1 MPNKFLDET
10 EQSNQS
16 EQFDQSDQNDY
27 SDFQIPSDQI
37 FNLEDALKGFPVI
50 TRKGSEVKIISY
62 NETEQILVAKVFHE
76 DGEVTEE
83 EFQNNGMYHNKL
95 SMGDLIMAQRT
106 YMAYYD
112 VYKKENENSVE
123 LFFGPPGFI
132 EKAPNL
138 PEGYEYLYTEPRE
151 TPIKDKTLYE
161 KTCKDSM
168 NYDIK
173 II

>member
-1 MPNKFLDET
+1 MPNKFLDDSN
-10 EQSNQS
+10 QSNQS
-16 EQFDQSDQNDY
+16 DQTDY

-37 FNLEDALKGFPVI
+37 FNLEDSLKGFPVI

-62 NETEQILVAKVFHE
+62 NKTEQILVAEVFHE

-95 SMGDLIMAQRT
+95 SMGDLIMVQRT
-106 YMAYYD
+106 YIAYYD

-123 LFFGPPGFI
+123 LFFGPPGFT

-161 KTCKDSM
+161 KTCKDLM

>member
-1 MPNKFLDET
+1 MLNKFLDET
-10 EQSNQS
+10 EQSEQS
-16 EQFDQSDQNDY
+16 EQFDQTDY
-27 SDFQIPSDQI
+27 SDFQTPSNQI

-62 NETEQILVAKVFHE
+62 NKTEQILVARIFHE
-76 DGEVTEE
+76 DREVTEE

-106 YMAYYD
+106 CRAYYD
-112 VYKKENENSVE
+112 VYKKENEYNVE
-123 LFFGPPGFI
+123 LFFGPPGFT

-161 KTCKDSM
+161 KTFNNSM
-168 NYDIK
+168 NYNIK

>member
-1 MPNKFLDET
+1 MPNKFLE
-10 EQSNQS
+10 ESNQS
-16 EQFDQSDQNDY
+16 EQFDQSDY
-27 SDFQIPSDQI
+27 SDFQIPPDQI

-106 YMAYYD
+106 YIAYYD

-123 LFFGPPGFI
+123 LFFGPPGFT

-161 KTCKDSM
+161 KTCKDLM

>member
-1 MPNKFLDET
+1 MPNKFLDDSN
-10 EQSNQS
+10 QSNQ
-16 EQFDQSDQNDY
+16 DDY

-50 TRKGSEVKIISY
+50 TRKGSKVKIISY

-106 YMAYYD
+106 YIAYYD
-112 VYKKENENSVE
+112 VYKKENKNSVE
-123 LFFGPPGFI
+123 LFFGPPGFT

-151 TPIKDKTLYE
+151 TPIKGKALYE
-161 KTCKDSM
+161 KTFNSLM
-168 NYDIK
+168 NYNIK

>member
-10 EQSNQS
+10 EQS
-16 EQFDQSDQNDY
+16 EQFDY

-50 TRKGSEVKIISY
+50 TRKGSKVKIISY

-106 YMAYYD
+106 YIAYYD
-112 VYKKENENSVE
+112 VYKKENENNVE
-123 LFFGPPGFI
+123 LFFGPPGFT

-161 KTCKDSM
+161 KTCKDLM

>member
-16 EQFDQSDQNDY
+16 NQSDQNDY

-62 NETEQILVAKVFHE
+62 NKTEQILTAKVFHE

-106 YMAYYD
+106 YSAYYD
-112 VYKKENENSVE
+112 VYKKENENNVE
-123 LFFGPPGFI
+123 LFFGPPGFT

>member
-10 EQSNQS
+10 E
-16 EQFDQSDQNDY
+16 QSDQNDY

-62 NETEQILVAKVFHE
+62 NKTEQILTAKVFHE

-106 YMAYYD
+106 YSAYYD
-112 VYKKENENSVE
+112 VYKKENENNVE
-123 LFFGPPGFI
+123 LFFGPPGFT

>member
-10 EQSNQS
+10 EQSNQ
-16 EQFDQSDQNDY
+16 DDY

-62 NETEQILVAKVFHE
+62 NKTEQILVARIFHE

-106 YMAYYD
+106 CRAYYD
-112 VYKKENENSVE
+112 VYKKENENNVE
-123 LFFGPPGFI
+123 LFFGPPGFT

-138 PEGYEYLYTEPRE
+138 PEGYEYLYTEHRE
-151 TPIKDKTLYE
+151 TPIKDKALYE
-161 KTCKDSM
+161 KTFNSSM
-168 NYDIK
+168 NYNIK

>member
-10 EQSNQS
+10 E
-16 EQFDQSDQNDY
+16 QSDQNDY

-50 TRKGSEVKIISY
+50 TRKGSKVKIISY

-106 YMAYYD
+106 YIAYYD
-112 VYKKENENSVE
+112 VYKKENKNSVE

-138 PEGYEYLYTEPRE
+138 PEGYEYLYTEHRE
-151 TPIKDKTLYE
+151 TPIKDKALYE
-161 KTCKDSM
+161 KTCKDLM

>member
-1 MPNKFLDET
+1 MILINPIIPIFKYHPIKF
-10 EQSNQS
+10 
-16 EQFDQSDQNDY
+16 
-27 SDFQIPSDQI
+27 

-62 NETEQILVAKVFHE
+62 NKTEQTLIAKVFHE

-106 YMAYYD
+106 YRAYYD

-123 LFFGPPGFI
+123 LFFGPPGFT

-138 PEGYEYLYTEPRE
+138 PEGYEYLYTEHRE
-151 TPIKDKTLYE
+151 TPIKDKALYE
-161 KTCKDSM
+161 K
-168 NYDIK
+168 NI
-173 II
+173 

>member
-1 MPNKFLDET
+1 MPNKFLEESNQT
-10 EQSNQS
+10 EQS
-16 EQFDQSDQNDY
+16 EQFDY

-62 NETEQILVAKVFHE
+62 NKTKQTLIAEVFHE

-106 YMAYYD
+106 YIAYYD
-112 VYKKENENSVE
+112 VYKKENENNVE
-123 LFFGPPGFI
+123 LFFGPPGFT

-151 TPIKDKTLYE
+151 TPIKGKALYE
-161 KTCKDSM
+161 KTFNSLM
-168 NYDIK
+168 NYNIK

>member
-10 EQSNQS
+10 EQS
-16 EQFDQSDQNDY
+16 EQFDY

-106 YMAYYD
+106 YIAYYD
-112 VYKKENENSVE
+112 VYKKENKNSVE
-123 LFFGPPGFI
+123 LFFGPPGFT

-151 TPIKDKTLYE
+151 TPIKDKALYE
-161 KTCKDSM
+161 KTFNNSM
-168 NYDIK
+168 NYNIK

>member
-1 MPNKFLDET
+1 MLNKFLDE
-10 EQSNQS
+10 SNQS
-16 EQFDQSDQNDY
+16 EQFDQ

-50 TRKGSEVKIISY
+50 TRKGSKVKIISY
-62 NETEQILVAKVFHE
+62 NEKEQILVAKVFHE

-106 YMAYYD
+106 YIAYYD
-112 VYKKENENSVE
+112 VYKKENKNSVE

-161 KTCKDSM
+161 KTCKSLM

>member
-10 EQSNQS
+10 EQS
-16 EQFDQSDQNDY
+16 DQTDY
-27 SDFQIPSDQI
+27 SDFQIPSNQI

-50 TRKGSEVKIISY
+50 TRRGSEVKIISY
-62 NETEQILVAKVFHE
+62 NETEQILVARIFHE

-83 EFQNNGMYHNKL
+83 EFQNSGMYHNKL

-106 YMAYYD
+106 YIAYYD
-112 VYKKENENSVE
+112 VYKKENENNVE
-123 LFFGPPGFI
+123 LFFGPPGFT

-161 KTCKDSM
+161 KTCKDLM

>member
-1 MPNKFLDET
+1 MPNKFLDDSN
-10 EQSNQS
+10 QSNQS
-16 EQFDQSDQNDY
+16 EQFDQDDY

-62 NETEQILVAKVFHE
+62 NETKQTLIAKVFHE

-106 YMAYYD
+106 YRAYYD
-112 VYKKENENSVE
+112 IYKKENENSVE
-123 LFFGPPGFI
+123 LFFGPPGFT

-151 TPIKDKTLYE
+151 TPIKDKILYE
-161 KTCKDSM
+161 KTFKSLM

>member
-10 EQSNQS
+10 EQS
-16 EQFDQSDQNDY
+16 EQFDY

-62 NETEQILVAKVFHE
+62 NETEQILVARIFHE

-106 YMAYYD
+106 YIAYYD
-112 VYKKENENSVE
+112 VYKKENENNVE
-123 LFFGPPGFI
+123 LFFGPPGFT

-161 KTCKDSM
+161 KTCKDLM

>member
-1 MPNKFLDET
+1 MLNKFLDE
-10 EQSNQS
+10 SNQS
-16 EQFDQSDQNDY
+16 EQFDY

-62 NETEQILVAKVFHE
+62 NKTEQILVARIFHE

-106 YMAYYD
+106 CRAYYD
-112 VYKKENENSVE
+112 VYKKENENNVE
-123 LFFGPPGFI
+123 LFFGPPGFT

-151 TPIKDKTLYE
+151 TPIKDKALYE
-161 KTCKDSM
+161 KTCKDLM

>member
-1 MPNKFLDET
+1 MPNKFLE
-10 EQSNQS
+10 ESNQ
-16 EQFDQSDQNDY
+16 DDY

-50 TRKGSEVKIISY
+50 TRRGSEVKIISY

-95 SMGDLIMAQRT
+95 SMGDLIMVQRT
-106 YMAYYD
+106 YIAYYD

-123 LFFGPPGFI
+123 LFFGPPGFT

-161 KTCKDSM
+161 KTFKSLM

>member
-10 EQSNQS
+10 EQLN
-16 EQFDQSDQNDY
+16 QSDQSDY

-50 TRKGSEVKIISY
+50 TRKSSEVKIISY
-62 NETEQILVAKVFHE
+62 NKTKQTLIAEVFHE

-83 EFQNNGMYHNKL
+83 EFQNNGMYHTKL
-95 SMGDLIMAQRT
+95 SMSDLIMAQRT
-106 YMAYYD
+106 YSAYYD
-112 VYKKENENSVE
+112 VYKKENENNVE
-123 LFFGPPGFI
+123 LFFGPPGFT

-151 TPIKDKTLYE
+151 TPIKDKALYE
-161 KTCKDSM
+161 KTFKSLM

>member
-1 MPNKFLDET
+1 MPNKFLDELD
-10 EQSNQS
+10 QSNQS
-16 EQFDQSDQNDY
+16 DQFDY
-27 SDFQIPSDQI
+27 SDFQISSDQI

-50 TRKGSEVKIISY
+50 TRKGSKVKIISY
-62 NETEQILVAKVFHE
+62 NETEQILVARIFHE

-106 YMAYYD
+106 YIAYYD
-112 VYKKENENSVE
+112 VYKKENKNSVE
-123 LFFGPPGFI
+123 LFFGPPGFT

-161 KTCKDSM
+161 KTFNNSM
-168 NYDIK
+168 NYNIK

>member
-16 EQFDQSDQNDY
+16 EQFDQSDY

-62 NETEQILVAKVFHE
+62 NKTEQILVAKVFHE
-76 DGEVTEE
+76 DDQVTEE

-106 YMAYYD
+106 YSAYYD

-123 LFFGPPGFI
+123 LFFGPPGFT

-151 TPIKDKTLYE
+151 TPIKGKALYE
-161 KTCKDSM
+161 KTFNSLM
-168 NYDIK
+168 NYNIK

>member
-1 MPNKFLDET
+1 MPNKFLEELD
-10 EQSNQS
+10 QSNQL
-16 EQFDQSDQNDY
+16 DGLKQSDQ

-50 TRKGSEVKIISY
+50 TRKGSKVKIISY

-106 YMAYYD
+106 YIAYYD

-123 LFFGPPGFI
+123 LFFGPPGFT

-161 KTCKDSM
+161 KTCKDLM
-168 NYDIK
+168 NYNIK

>member
-1 MPNKFLDET
+1 MLNKFLDDSN
-10 EQSNQS
+10 QSEQS
-16 EQFDQSDQNDY
+16 EQFDQTDY
-27 SDFQIPSDQI
+27 SDFQTPSNQI

-62 NETEQILVAKVFHE
+62 NETKQTLIARIFHE

-106 YMAYYD
+106 YSAYYD
-112 VYKKENENSVE
+112 VYKKENENNVE
-123 LFFGPPGFI
+123 LFFGPPGFT

-151 TPIKDKTLYE
+151 TPIKDKALYE
-161 KTCKDSM
+161 KTCKDLM
-168 NYDIK
+168 NYNIK

>member
-10 EQSNQS
+10 EQS
-16 EQFDQSDQNDY
+16 EQFDY

-106 YMAYYD
+106 CRAYYD
-112 VYKKENENSVE
+112 VYKKENENNVE
-123 LFFGPPGFI
+123 LFFGPPGFT

-151 TPIKDKTLYE
+151 TPIKDKALYE
-161 KTCKDSM
+161 KTYKDSM

>member
-16 EQFDQSDQNDY
+16 EQFDQTDC
-27 SDFQIPSDQI
+27 SDFQTPSNQI

-62 NETEQILVAKVFHE
+62 NKTEQILVARIFHE

-106 YMAYYD
+106 YSAYYD

-123 LFFGPPGFI
+123 LFFGPPGFT

-151 TPIKDKTLYE
+151 TPIKDKALYE
-161 KTCKDSM
+161 KTCKDLM
-168 NYDIK
+168 NYNIK

>member
-10 EQSNQS
+10 EQS
-16 EQFDQSDQNDY
+16 EQFDY

-62 NETEQILVAKVFHE
+62 NKTKQTLIAQVFHE

-106 YMAYYD
+106 YIAYYD
-112 VYKKENENSVE
+112 VYKKENENNVE
-123 LFFGPPGFI
+123 LFFGPPGFT

-161 KTCKDSM
+161 KTCKDLM

>member
-1 MPNKFLDET
+1 MPNKFLE
-10 EQSNQS
+10 ESNQS
-16 EQFDQSDQNDY
+16 EQFDYSDY
-27 SDFQIPSDQI
+27 SDFQIPPDQI

-50 TRKGSEVKIISY
+50 TRKGSKVKIISY

-106 YMAYYD
+106 YIAYYD
-112 VYKKENENSVE
+112 VYKKENKNSVE
-123 LFFGPPGFI
+123 LFFGPPGFT
-132 EKAPNL
+132 EKALNL

-151 TPIKDKTLYE
+151 TPIKGKALYE
-161 KTCKDSM
+161 KTFNSIM
-168 NYDIK
+168 NYNIK

>member
-1 MPNKFLDET
+1 MPNKFLDDSN
-10 EQSNQS
+10 QSNQ
-16 EQFDQSDQNDY
+16 DDY

-50 TRKGSEVKIISY
+50 TRKGSKVKIISY
-62 NETEQILVAKVFHE
+62 NETEQILVARIFHE

-95 SMGDLIMAQRT
+95 SMGDLIMVQRT
-106 YMAYYD
+106 YIAYYD

-123 LFFGPPGFI
+123 LVFGPPGFT

-151 TPIKDKTLYE
+151 TPIKGKALYE
-161 KTCKDSM
+161 KTFNSLM
-168 NYDIK
+168 NYNIK

>member
-1 MPNKFLDET
+1 MPNKFLE
-10 EQSNQS
+10 ESNQS
-16 EQFDQSDQNDY
+16 EQFDQSDY
-27 SDFQIPSDQI
+27 SDFQIPPDQI

-50 TRKGSEVKIISY
+50 TRKGSKVKIISY

-106 YMAYYD
+106 YIAYYD
-112 VYKKENENSVE
+112 VYKKENENNVE
-123 LFFGPPGFI
+123 LFFGPPGFT

-151 TPIKDKTLYE
+151 TPIKGKALYE
-161 KTCKDSM
+161 KTFNSLM
-168 NYDIK
+168 NYNIK

>member
-1 MPNKFLDET
+1 MLNKFLE
-10 EQSNQS
+10 ESNQS
-16 EQFDQSDQNDY
+16 EQFDQSDY
-27 SDFQIPSDQI
+27 SDFQIPPDQI

-50 TRKGSEVKIISY
+50 TRKGSKVKIISY

-106 YMAYYD
+106 YIAYYD

-123 LFFGPPGFI
+123 LFFGPPGFT

-161 KTCKDSM
+161 KTCKDLM

>member
-1 MPNKFLDET
+1 MLNKFLDET
-10 EQSNQS
+10 EQSEQS
-16 EQFDQSDQNDY
+16 EQFDQTDY
-27 SDFQIPSDQI
+27 SDFQTPSNQI

-62 NETEQILVAKVFHE
+62 NKTKQTLIAEVFHE

-106 YMAYYD
+106 YTAYYD
-112 VYKKENENSVE
+112 VYKKENKNSVE

-138 PEGYEYLYTEPRE
+138 PEGYEYLYTEHRE
-151 TPIKDKTLYE
+151 TPIKDKALYE

-168 NYDIK
+168 NYNIK

>member
-1 MPNKFLDET
+1 MPNKFLDE
-10 EQSNQS
+10 SNQ
-16 EQFDQSDQNDY
+16 DDY

-62 NETEQILVAKVFHE
+62 NKTEQILVARIFHE

-106 YMAYYD
+106 YIAYYD
-112 VYKKENENSVE
+112 VYKKENENNVE
-123 LFFGPPGFI
+123 LFFGPPGFT

-161 KTCKDSM
+161 KTFNNSM
-168 NYDIK
+168 NYNIK

>member
-1 MPNKFLDET
+1 MPNKFLE
-10 EQSNQS
+10 ESNQS
-16 EQFDQSDQNDY
+16 EQFDQSDY
-27 SDFQIPSDQI
+27 SDFQIPPDQI

-50 TRKGSEVKIISY
+50 TRKGSKVKIISY

-106 YMAYYD
+106 YIAYYD
-112 VYKKENENSVE
+112 VYKKENKNSVE
-123 LFFGPPGFI
+123 LFFGPPGFT

-161 KTCKDSM
+161 KTCKDLM

>member
-1 MPNKFLDET
+1 MPNKFLE
-10 EQSNQS
+10 ESNQS
-16 EQFDQSDQNDY
+16 EQFDQSDY
-27 SDFQIPSDQI
+27 SDFQIPPDQI

-50 TRKGSEVKIISY
+50 TRKGSKVKIISY

-106 YMAYYD
+106 YIAYYD
-112 VYKKENENSVE
+112 VYKKENENNVE
-123 LFFGPPGFI
+123 LFFGPPGFT
-132 EKAPNL
+132 EKVSNL

-151 TPIKDKTLYE
+151 TPIKGKALYE
-161 KTCKDSM
+161 KTFNSLM
-168 NYDIK
+168 NYNIK

>member
-1 MPNKFLDET
+1 MPNKFLDESD
-10 EQSNQS
+10 QSNPS
-16 EQFDQSDQNDY
+16 DY

-37 FNLEDALKGFPVI
+37 FNLEDSLKGFPVI

-95 SMGDLIMAQRT
+95 SMGDLIMTQRT
-106 YMAYYD
+106 YRAYYD
-112 VYKKENENSVE
+112 IYKKENENSVE
-123 LFFGPPGFI
+123 LFFGPPGFT

-138 PEGYEYLYTEPRE
+138 PEGYEYLYTERRE

-161 KTCKDSM
+161 KTCKDLM

>member
-1 MPNKFLDET
+1 MPNKFLDD
-10 EQSNQS
+10 SNQS
-16 EQFDQSDQNDY
+16 DY

-62 NETEQILVAKVFHE
+62 NETKQTLIAKVFHE

-106 YMAYYD
+106 YRAYYD

-123 LFFGPPGFI
+123 LFFGPPGFT

-151 TPIKDKTLYE
+151 TPIKDKALYE
-161 KTCKDSM
+161 KTFKSLM

>member
-10 EQSNQS
+10 NQSNQS
-16 EQFDQSDQNDY
+16 EQFDY

-62 NETEQILVAKVFHE
+62 NETKQTLIAKVFHE

-106 YMAYYD
+106 YSAYYD
-112 VYKKENENSVE
+112 VYKKENENNVE
-123 LFFGPPGFI
+123 LFFGPPGFT

-151 TPIKDKTLYE
+151 TPIKDKALYE

-168 NYDIK
+168 NYNIK

>member
-10 EQSNQS
+10 DQSNK
-16 EQFDQSDQNDY
+16 SDQNDY

-62 NETEQILVAKVFHE
+62 NETKQTLITRIFHE

-106 YMAYYD
+106 YSAYYD

-123 LFFGPPGFI
+123 LFFGPPGFT

-151 TPIKDKTLYE
+151 TPIKDKALYE
-161 KTCKDSM
+161 KTCKDLM
-168 NYDIK
+168 NYNIK